1 MAVTREIIVTL
12 SDELAGHLRGV
23 ASKLEV
29 PLEWLVVG
37 IVCDTI
43 DVSHDAASR
52 GAVKLAVR

>member
-43 DVSHDAASR
+43 DMSPDAVSERAIR
-52 GAVKLAVR
+52 LAVR